1 MDFGRQ
7 RLDFW
12 YGSTVSHTTFLS
24 KSTEISEYLPNMTPR
39 IRHLGI
45 VQHAHFGGQ
54 VSSDKFQTWSIQLTD
69 CYHCYQQDSYM
80 PFMRVITSLRSVYLD
95 LDSISP
101 FIAVNPDQWRQLASE
116 YAQMLA
122 PALTSLRRISLYMG
136 NVSVSFTVEQ
146 NVRRIVSMERKRI

>member
-1 MDFGRQ
+1 
-7 RLDFW
+7 
-12 YGSTVSHTTFLS
+12 
-24 KSTEISEYLPNMTPR
+24 
-39 IRHLGI
+39 
-45 VQHAHFGGQ
+45 
-54 VSSDKFQTWSIQLTD
+54 
-69 CYHCYQQDSYM
+69 M

>member
-1 MDFGRQ
+1 
-7 RLDFW
+7 
-12 YGSTVSHTTFLS
+12 
-24 KSTEISEYLPNMTPR
+24 
-39 IRHLGI
+39 
-45 VQHAHFGGQ
+45 
-54 VSSDKFQTWSIQLTD
+54 
-69 CYHCYQQDSYM
+69 
-80 PFMRVITSLRSVYLD
+80 MRVITSLRSVYLD